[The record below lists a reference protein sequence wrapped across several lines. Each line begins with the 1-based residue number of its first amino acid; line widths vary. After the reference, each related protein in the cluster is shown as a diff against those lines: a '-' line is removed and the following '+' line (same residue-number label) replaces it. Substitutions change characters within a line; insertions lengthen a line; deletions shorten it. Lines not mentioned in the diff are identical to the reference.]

1 MMIDEAVKTIEDL
14 ICNKRAYDEILHIL
28 LNADIQ
34 WNKKTEKKL
43 QSPIR
48 SFNDRK
54 YEDVLAHLII
64 YIYLKEDE
72 ALDFARKRGIFAYYT
87 EWEGTVQTLEW
98 LSANKDW
105 VVISE
110 ENRAYL
116 SHKYDLRW
124 MADYYKS
131 CEHEID
137 SFIKEHEAR
146 KLCKKIN
153 GRDIESN
160 FAVELLVVLEL
171 LFRSIPADIFNSNKS
186 AAIECLRELDYDFP
200 EYYSQE
206 SMGEAVSFLISRY
219 CELYKI
225 ENNKCLWINAKEL
238 TSSIELGKLILLAAK
253 RNKIVEWEVSM
264 DYYGYDIDHIV
275 DPERDT
281 DYVIVDKQNIEKTI
295 QLGYI
300 KTDMQEEAR
309 NYSYF
314 RSPDE
319 VMYLYSIAEL
329 LGKIS
334 DRLFEIVDKDTFM
347 ERYHMIIY
355 EPIVE
360 LLVPKDYQTP
370 QFYMEEWVQV
380 ANAANEMFIPVED
393 LLNYDVTEHCN
404 IKDIILFKRFFTL
417 IAYTYKV
424 FFEKNNDNPEIVVK
438 SAVPVFKKDDLILLT
453 DRFVGNK
460 KKASDLINFFSW
472 DGVGKLDLQT
482 TPIIKL
488 NEDQYYLMPFVFAV
502 SNLIR
507 NGIVRGRQSNSQ
519 RTNSDGVKEPLEIYA
534 EKLFECKKDVFNHV
548 KNCSFVYGDRSGE
561 VDLVVWSKS
570 HLYLIECKN
579 SILPTSPFELR
590 TTYDYIIKA
599 QKQLDLS
606 SEALHDDDFKEGLLK
621 NWGVPYTDY
630 EIHTL
635 ILLGNRI
642 FTSPNGFKHSIRY
655 IHELDMLFTEGI
667 INSSF
672 GKWRY
677 WKNEGFSENDF
688 LRYISNDDP
697 MLNDFL
703 DAMAPYRIVITCGD
717 HRIEKESYSLNI
729 LKHFELDDR
738 NLVALNTDEH
748 LKMREE
754 FKKKHEE
761 TLEAAKEMISQKMAL
776 RT

>member
-1 MMIDEAVKTIEDL
+1 MIDEAIKIIEDL
-14 ICNKRAYDEILHIL
+14 ICNKRAYDEIRRIL

-43 QSPIR
+43 QSSIR
-48 SFNDRK
+48 LFKDRK
-54 YEDVLAHLII
+54 YGDVLAHLII

-72 ALDFARKRGIFAYYT
+72 ALDFAKKRGLFAYYT

-105 VVISE
+105 LVISE
-110 ENRAYL
+110 ENREYL

-137 SFIKEHEAR
+137 SFIEEHETR

-160 FAVELLVVLEL
+160 IALELLVTMEL
-171 LFRSIPADIFNSNKS
+171 LFRIIPADASNLNNS
-186 AAIECLRELDYDFP
+186 AAIECLRELDYDFL

-206 SMGEAVSFLISRY
+206 SIGEAVSFLISRY

-225 ENNKCLWINAKEL
+225 EKNKCLWINAKEL
-238 TSSIELGKLILLAAK
+238 ISSIELGKLILLAAK

-264 DYYGYDIDHIV
+264 DYYGYDIKYIEN
-275 DPERDT
+275 PERDA
-281 DYVIVDKQNIEKTI
+281 DYVIDDKQSIEKTI

-300 KTDMQEEAR
+300 KTDMQEAAR
-309 NYSYF
+309 TYSYF
-314 RSPDE
+314 KSSDE
-319 VMYLYSIAEL
+319 VMYLYSMAER
-329 LGKIS
+329 LGEQS
-334 DRLFEIVDKDTFM
+334 DCLFEIVDKDTFM
-347 ERYHMIIY
+347 ERYHMTIY
-355 EPIVE
+355 EPIVG
-360 LLVPKDYQTP
+360 LLAPKDYETP
-370 QFYMEEWVQV
+370 QFYMEEWVQI
-380 ANAANEMFIPVED
+380 ANAAHEMFIPTED
-393 LLNYDVTEHCN
+393 LLNYGVTEHCN

-417 IAYTYKV
+417 IAYMYQA
-424 FFEKNNDNPEIVVK
+424 FFEKNNGNPEIVAK
-438 SAVPVFKKDDLILLT
+438 SAVPVFKKDELILLT
-453 DRFVGNK
+453 DRFVGDK
-460 KKASDLINFFSW
+460 KKASDLIDFFTW
-472 DGVGKLDLQT
+472 NGEGKLDLQT

-488 NEDQYYLMPFVFAV
+488 KEDQYYLMPFVLAA

-519 RTNSDGVKEPLEIYA
+519 RTNSDGVEEPLETYA

-548 KNCSFVYGDRSGE
+548 TNCYFVYGDRAGE
-561 VDLVVWSKS
+561 VDLVVWSKR

-579 SILPTSPFELR
+579 PILPTSLFELR
-590 TTYDYIIKA
+590 TTYDYIVKA

-606 SEALHDDDFKEGLLK
+606 SEALHDDDFKERLLK
-621 NWGVPYTDY
+621 SWGVPYTDY

-635 ILLGNRI
+635 ILLGNRL
-642 FTSPNGFKHSIRY
+642 FTSPNGFKHSVRY
-655 IHELDMLFTEGI
+655 IHEIDMLFVDGI

-677 WKNEGFSENDF
+677 WKNESFSENDF

-703 DAMAPYRIVITCGD
+703 NAMNPYRIVITCGE

-748 LKMREE
+748 LKRRKE
-754 FKKKHEE
+754 FQKKHEE
-761 TLEAAKEMISQKMAL
+761 MLEALKEIISQKTAL

>member
-1 MMIDEAVKTIEDL
+1 MIIDEAVKTIEDL
-14 ICNKRAYDEILHIL
+14 ICDKKAYDVILHIL
-28 LNADIQ
+28 SNADIQ

-54 YEDVLAHLII
+54 YENVLAHLII
-64 YIYLKEDE
+64 YIYLKKDE
-72 ALDFARKRGIFAYYT
+72 ALDFARKRGLFAYYIK
-87 EWEGTVQTLEW
+87 WEDTIQTLEW
-98 LSANKDW
+98 LSANKDSL
-105 VVISE
+105 VISE
-110 ENRAYL
+110 ENRVYL

-124 MADYYKS
+124 MADYYIS

-137 SFIKEHEAR
+137 SFIEEHEAR
-146 KLCKKIN
+146 KLCKKIK

-160 FAVELLVVLEL
+160 IVVELLVVVEL
-171 LFRSIPADIFNSNKS
+171 LFRIIPADISNSNKS
-186 AAIECLRELDYDFP
+186 AAIECLRELDYDFLK
-200 EYYSQE
+200 YYSQE
-206 SMGEAVSFLISRY
+206 SIGEAVSFLISRY
-219 CELYKI
+219 CEFYKI
-225 ENNKCLWINAKEL
+225 EKNKCLWINAKEL
-238 TSSIELGKLILLAAK
+238 TSSMELGELILLAAK
-253 RNKIVEWEVSM
+253 RNMIVEWEISM
-264 DYYGYDIDHIV
+264 DYYGYDIDYIE
-275 DPERDT
+275 DPERDA
-281 DYVIVDKQNIEKTI
+281 DYVIVDKQSIEKTI

-300 KTDMQEEAR
+300 KTNMQEAAR

-314 RSPDE
+314 RPPDE
-319 VMYLYSIAEL
+319 AMYLYSIAEM
-329 LGKIS
+329 LGEIS
-334 DRLFEIVDKDTFM
+334 DCLFEIVDKDTFM

-355 EPIVE
+355 EPIVG
-360 LLVPKDYQTP
+360 LLVPKDYETP
-370 QFYMEEWVQV
+370 QFYMEEWVQI
-380 ANAANEMFIPVED
+380 ANAAHEMFIPIDD
-393 LLNYDVTEHCN
+393 LLNYCVTEHCN

-417 IAYTYKV
+417 IAYMYQA
-424 FFEKNNDNPEIVVK
+424 FFEKNNGNPEIVAK
-438 SAVPVFKKDDLILLT
+438 SAVPVFKKDDLLLLT
-453 DRFVGNK
+453 DRFVGDK
-460 KKASDLINFFSW
+460 KKASDLIDFFTW
-472 DGVGKLDLQT
+472 NGEGKLDLQT

-488 NEDQYYLMPFVFAV
+488 KEDQYYLMPFVLAA

-519 RTNSDGVKEPLEIYA
+519 RTNSDGVGEPLETYA

-548 KNCSFVYGDRSGE
+548 TNCSFVYGDKAGE
-561 VDLVVWSKS
+561 VDLVVWSKR

-606 SEALHDDDFKEGLLK
+606 SEALNNDDFKEGLLK
-621 NWGVPYTDY
+621 NWGIPYTDY
-630 EIHTL
+630 QIHTL

-642 FTSPNGFKHSIRY
+642 FTSPNRFKHSIRY
-655 IHELDMLFTEGI
+655 IHELDMLFTDGI

-677 WKNEGFSENDF
+677 WKNEEFSENDF

-703 DAMAPYRIVITCGD
+703 DAMDPYRIVITCRD

-729 LKHFELDDR
+729 LKHFELDDI

-754 FKKKHEE
+754 FQKKHEE
-761 TLEAAKEMISQKMAL
+761 TLEAAKKIIF
-776 RT
+776 

>member
-1 MMIDEAVKTIEDL
+1 MINDAAKTIEDL
-14 ICNKRAYDEILHIL
+14 IHNKRAYDQILHVL
-28 LNADIQ
+28 LNANLQ
-34 WNKKTEKKL
+34 WDKKTEKNL
-43 QSPIR
+43 HSPIR
-48 SFNDRK
+48 SFHDRK

-64 YIYLKEDE
+64 YIYLKKDE
-72 ALDFARKRGIFAYYT
+72 AIDFARKRGLFAYYT
-87 EWEGTVQTLEW
+87 DWEGTVQTLEW
-98 LSANKDW
+98 LSTNKDRLA
-105 VVISE
+105 ISE
-110 ENRAYL
+110 ENRTYF
-116 SHKYDLRW
+116 SHKYDIRW

-137 SFIKEHEAR
+137 SIIERHEAR
-146 KLCKKIN
+146 KLREKIN
-153 GRDIESN
+153 GHDIESN
-160 FAVELLVVLEL
+160 IAVELLVLMEL
-171 LFRSIPADIFNSNKS
+171 LFRLPADIVNSNKS
-186 AAIECLRELDYDFP
+186 AAIECLRELDYDFLG
-200 EYYSQE
+200 YYSRE

-225 ENNKCLWINAKEL
+225 EKNKCLWLDAKEL
-238 TSSIELGKLILLAAK
+238 TSNMELGELILLAAK

-264 DYYGYDIDHIV
+264 DYCGYDIDHIE
-275 DPERDT
+275 DPERDA
-281 DYVIVDKQNIEKTI
+281 DYVIVDKQSIEKTI

-309 NYSYF
+309 NCSYF
-314 RSPDE
+314 RPPNE
-319 VMYLYSIAEL
+319 VMYLYSIAEKL
-329 LGKIS
+329 EKIS
-334 DRLFEIVDKDTFM
+334 DHLFKIVDKDTFM
-347 ERYHMIIY
+347 ARYQMIIY

-360 LLVPKDYQTP
+360 ALAPKDYETP

-380 ANAANEMFIPVED
+380 ANAAHEMFILEED
-393 LLNYDVTEHCN
+393 LLNYGVTEHCN

-417 IAYTYKV
+417 IAYMYRA
-424 FFEKNNDNPEIVVK
+424 FFEKVNGNPEIVAK
-438 SAVPVFKKDDLILLT
+438 SAVPVFQKADLISLT
-453 DRFVGNK
+453 DRFVGDK
-460 KKASDLINFFSW
+460 KKASDLIDFFSW

-488 NEDQYYLMPFVFAV
+488 NEDQYYLMPFLLAS

-519 RTNSDGVKEPLEIYA
+519 RTNSNGVREPLELYA
-534 EKLFECKKDVFNHV
+534 EKLFEDRKDVFSHV

-561 VDLVVWSKS
+561 VDLVVWSKK

-606 SEALHDDDFKEGLLK
+606 SEALRDDDFRERLLK
-621 NWGVPYTDY
+621 NWGIPYTDY
-630 EIHTL
+630 EIHTM
-635 ILLGNRI
+635 ILLGNRL
-642 FTSPNGFKHSIRY
+642 FTSPNGFPHSIRY
-655 IHELDMLFTEGI
+655 VHELHMLFADGI

-677 WKNEGFSENDF
+677 WRNESFSENDF

-703 DAMAPYRIVITCGD
+703 DAMAPYRIVMTWGD
-717 HRIEKESYSLNI
+717 HRIEQESYSLNI

-738 NLVALNTDEH
+738 NLVALNTEEH
-748 LKMREE
+748 LKRREAFRKE
-754 FKKKHEE
+754 HEE
-761 TLEAAKEMISQKMAL
+761 TIEAVQSHLTKDGF